1 MPLVEYPVRH
11 VVIDSERDGQRVD
24 NFLLGQFKGV
34 PKSFVYRI
42 LRRGEVRANGKRIKP
57 EYRLATG
64 DELRLPPVRIEEAPV
79 IAPSENLD
87 IVRRLA
93 EYVIYETPE
102 MLVINKPAGVAVHGG
117 SGVDYGV
124 IEALRSGR
132 GDLKYLELVHRLDR
146 DTSGCLMIAKKRS
159 ALRCLHE
166 QLRLK
171 TMHKHYWALVHG
183 RWPSKVTVVNEPLLK
198 NVLKSGERFVR
209 VDRNGKPSCTDFE
222 VIKDFENASLVMA
235 SPRTGRTHQ
244 IRVHCAFKH
253 HPIVMDEKYG
263 DREMDSFFARLGLR
277 RMFLHARTIVF
288 SDPGTGKQ
296 TTVDAPL
303 DEHLQ
308 SFLDRLGARNSGDCG
323 NDSEGSSESKGK
335 GF

>member
-1 MPLVEYPVRH
+1 MPLIEYSVRH
-11 VVIDSERDGQRVD
+11 VVIESDRDGQRVD

-57 EYRLATG
+57 EYRLRAG
-64 DELRLPPVRIEEAPV
+64 DELRLPPVKVEEAPV

-87 IVRRLA
+87 IVKNLTSS
-93 EYVIYETPE
+93 VIYETPE
-102 MLVINKPAGVAVHGG
+102 MIVINKPAGVAVHGG

-132 GDLKYLELVHRLDR
+132 SDLHYLELVHRLDR

-183 RWPSKVTVVNEPLLK
+183 IWPQRISVVNEPLLK
-198 NVLKSGERFVR
+198 NVLKSGERMVT

-222 VIKDFENASLVMA
+222 VLRVFENSTLVKA

-253 HPIVMDEKYG
+253 HPIAMDDKYG
-263 DREMDSFFARLGLR
+263 DRQLDAGFEQNGLK
-277 RMFLHARTIVF
+277 RMFLHARTLVF
-288 SDPGTGKQ
+288 TDPGTGKL
-296 TTVDAPL
+296 TTVEAPL
-303 DEHLQ
+303 DEQLQ
-308 SFLDRLGARNSGDCG
+308 AFLDRLAAD
-323 NDSEGSSESKGK
+323 DAKKSEKGEMR
-335 GF
+335 